1 MRIDPI
7 LPIWLMTALCIIV
20 LLFKRKGIFPFVR
33 QLFIVV
39 LLFLINLRIMI
50 PGGTIESSDSKK
62 DLSVLFV
69 VDNTISMLATDYQEG
84 EERLNGVKKDCAY
97 IIDSLYGAEFS
108 VITFDN
114 NAKVLS
120 PFTRDT
126 EFAKNTINCIYPL
139 DSFYAKG
146 TSLNICKDV
155 FINSLKE
162 LKKKEDTPVA
172 VFFISDGEMTKEDT
186 LKSFQK
192 AAKYIDYGA
201 VLGYGTK
208 QGGKMYPKPAEGE
221 KVIALQDETE
231 YPYKDAISKIN
242 EKNLK
247 QLAKDMNISYINMN
261 QQKNIDS
268 ILKEIQKKTATTT
281 GEGSKI
287 KGYQDIYGWFVVPLF
302 LLLLYDY
309 KSSMQSLIVINGKAK
324 KK

>member
-1 MRIDPI
+1 ME
-7 LPIWLMTALCIIV
+7 LELLIWLMTALCIIM

-126 EFAKNTINCIYPL
+126 EFAKNTINFIYPL

-162 LKKKEDTPVA
+162 LKKRKIRLWQ
-172 VFFISDGEMTKEDT
+172 FF
-186 LKSFQK
+186 
-192 AAKYIDYGA
+192 Y
-201 VLGYGTK
+201 
-208 QGGKMYPKPAEGE
+208 
-221 KVIALQDETE
+221 
-231 YPYKDAISKIN
+231 
-242 EKNLK
+242 
-247 QLAKDMNISYINMN
+247 
-261 QQKNIDS
+261 
-268 ILKEIQKKTATTT
+268 
-281 GEGSKI
+281 
-287 KGYQDIYGWFVVPLF
+287 
-302 LLLLYDY
+302 
-309 KSSMQSLIVINGKAK
+309 
-324 KK
+324 